1 MTTATMS
8 SRPISYWLIAIFA
21 LLWNLLGVATFLMQL
36 FATPEQLAMMPPEQR
51 QLHEATPAWLQV
63 PYALAVVGGVLGA
76 VGLLA
81 KKRWATGFFLLSLV
95 ALVVQVL
102 GSLVATPAWT
112 VLGPSALVMPIVLL
126 AIALFLLWYS
136 RRAAARGWLS

>member
-1 MTTATMS
+1 MTTATMT

-21 LLWNLLGVATFLMQL
+21 LLWNLLGVGAFLMQL
-36 FATPEQLAMMPPEQR
+36 LATPEQLAMMPPEQR
-51 QLHEATPAWLQV
+51 QLHDATPAWLQV
-63 PYALAVVGGVLGA
+63 PYALAVFGGVLGA
-76 VGLLA
+76 IGLLA

-102 GSLVATPAWT
+102 GTFIATPAWT
-112 VLGPSALVMPIVLL
+112 VLGPAALTMPVVLL

-136 RRAAARGWLS
+136 RRAAARGWLG